1 MAVDA
6 ATIKRLLE
14 KVDAD
19 NRERIQLAINWLAKA
34 RKRAMEKPSAS
45 ATADLDKAKVNLD
58 QLVSQ
63 LQQEHFPEESGP
75 PSTSERFRNR
85 AEAWRWCLAQG
96 ITISERKFR
105 NDAKMGAY
113 IVYPDKT
120 VSRASVAEY
129 MVRTMGAAPTPD
141 LVLIDRKQERER
153 LELRKLQYEVDRL
166 GIKARAEDE
175 QWMLVDDHWAQLLAG
190 YNQLR
195 GNLEHFARLNATE
208 IVLEMGGDYHMGP
221 LVAEKVV
228 ELVINSAFNE
238 LARMQI
244 NSGVFE
250 EIEEDEQDER
260 E

>member
-1 MAVDA
+1 MAIDA
-6 ATIKRLLE
+6 ATIRRLLE
-14 KVDAD
+14 KVNAD
-19 NRERIQLAINWLAKA
+19 NRERIQLALNWLAKA
-34 RKRAMEKPSAS
+34 RKRAVEKPSAS

-58 QLVSQ
+58 QVVSQ
-63 LQQEHFPEESGP
+63 LQQEHFPEENAEQ
-75 PSTSERFRNR
+75 PSTNERFKNR
-85 AEAWRWCLAQG
+85 SEAWRWCLAQG

-113 IVYPDKT
+113 IVFPDKT

-129 MVRTMGAAPTPD
+129 VVRIMGAAPTPD
-141 LVLIDRKQERER
+141 LALIDHKQERER

-166 GIKARAEDE
+166 EIKARSEDE
-175 QWMLVDDHWAQLLAG
+175 KWMLVTDHWAQLLAG

-195 GNLEHFARLNATE
+195 GNLEHFARLNGTE

-238 LARMQI
+238 LAKMRI
-244 NSGVFE
+244 GSGVFE
-250 EIEEDEQDER
+250 EIEENEDER

>member
-14 KVDAD
+14 KVDVD

-34 RKRAMEKPSAS
+34 RKRAVEKPSAS
-45 ATADLDKAKVNLD
+45 ATTDLDKAKANLD

-63 LQQEHFPEESGP
+63 LQQEFFPEDTEPIP
-75 PSTSERFRNR
+75 PSDRFKNR

-129 MVRTMGAAPTPD
+129 MVRIMGAAPTPD
-141 LVLIDRKQERER
+141 LVLIDHKQERER

-166 GIKARAEDE
+166 GIKTRAEDE
-175 QWMLVDDHWAQLLAG
+175 QWMRVDDHWAQLLAG

-228 ELVINSAFNE
+228 ELVINKAFNE

-244 NSGVFE
+244 HSGVFE
-250 EIEEDEQDER
+250 EIEEDEDYER

>member
-19 NRERIQLAINWLAKA
+19 NRERIQLAINWLAKS
-34 RKRAMEKPSAS
+34 RKRALDKPSAS
-45 ATADLDKAKVNLD
+45 AATDLDKAKANLE

-63 LQQEHFPEESGP
+63 LQQEYFPEDAA
-75 PSTSERFRNR
+75 PSLPNERFKNR

-105 NDAKMGAY
+105 NDAKVGAY

-129 MVRTMGAAPTPD
+129 MVRIMGSVPTPD
-141 LVLIDRKQERER
+141 LALIDHKQERER

-166 GIKARAEDE
+166 EIKARAEDAE
-175 QWMLVDDHWAQLLAG
+175 WMLADDHWAQLLAG

-228 ELVINSAFNE
+228 ELVINKAFNE
-238 LARMQI
+238 LAKMQI

-250 EIEEDEQDER
+250 EIEEDEDER